1 MALFVLVLPES
12 PRWLVSEGR
21 NEEAKAV
28 LHWITPK
35 PSGSISNY
43 EDTINESYDRIVQTR
58 EIEMAS
64 DGDFSYTELFGGG
77 KMQNWRRVTICFG
90 VMAFQQLSGINVLTY
105 YISYVLEHSVGLS
118 HHSSLLIGGFNGMEY
133 LLAALIPIWTI
144 EKFGRRNLLL
154 ISATGQMISMMI
166 LSGAIWYVTER
177 PGTAGSFTM
186 GIVAVVCFFLF
197 NTFYAQGFLAIP
209 FFYPA
214 EISNLRT
221 RSRAV
226 SISVM
231 SNWLFTFLVVMITPV
246 ATTNIGWRT
255 YVIFAVL
262 NATFI
267 PIIYFFF
274 PETAGLSLEAL
285 DSLFDYGGVT
295 RGVLSK
301 QHRHRMLELSSFA
314 LDTSEGLG
322 DGEAKQDSSNHVEY
336 TE

>member
-1 MALFVLVLPES
+1 
-12 PRWLVSEGR
+12 
-21 NEEAKAV
+21 
-28 LHWITPK
+28 
-35 PSGSISNY
+35 
-43 EDTINESYDRIVQTR
+43 
-58 EIEMAS
+58 
-64 DGDFSYTELFGGG
+64 
-77 KMQNWRRVTICFG
+77 
-90 VMAFQQLSGINVLTY
+90 
-105 YISYVLEHSVGLS
+105 
-118 HHSSLLIGGFNGMEY
+118 MEY

-221 RSRAV
+221 ISRAV

-246 ATTNIGWRT
+246 ATTNIGWR
-255 YVIFAVL
+255 Y
-262 NATFI
+262 ATSLI
-267 PIIYFFF
+267 LCCNIKYSNI
-274 PETAGLSLEAL
+274 TAEP
-285 DSLFDYGGVT
+285 T
-295 RGVLSK
+295 
-301 QHRHRMLELSSFA
+301 LSSLCSTQHSFP
-314 LDTSEGLG
+314 LSTSSFLKLQGLVW
-322 DGEAKQDSSNHVEY
+322 KPLTPCLITVE
-336 TE
+336 